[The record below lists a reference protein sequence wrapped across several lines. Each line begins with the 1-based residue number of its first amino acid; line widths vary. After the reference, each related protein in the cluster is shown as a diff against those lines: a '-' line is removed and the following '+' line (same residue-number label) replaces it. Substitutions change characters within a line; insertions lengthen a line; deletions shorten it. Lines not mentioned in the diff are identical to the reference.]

1 MKQPSKKII
10 NPVKSCLLIL
20 ALLLGFSSCRP
31 TYDLRKHERGQ
42 EMDAAFYNEYSQK
55 LGFRLSGKENPS
67 LIREVA
73 RWTGTP
79 YRYGG
84 TTPAGADCSGFVWKV
99 YRDVFDIE
107 LERTTRSMAKETRRV
122 GRSRLQEGD
131 LVFFRTKGRKISHVG
146 IYLGNNHFIHASS
159 SRGVIVSNLDE
170 AYYSQRFH
178 KGGRVRK

>member
-1 MKQPSKKII
+1 
-10 NPVKSCLLIL
+10 
-20 ALLLGFSSCRP
+20 
-31 TYDLRKHERGQ
+31 
-42 EMDAAFYNEYSQK
+42 MDAAFYNEYSQK